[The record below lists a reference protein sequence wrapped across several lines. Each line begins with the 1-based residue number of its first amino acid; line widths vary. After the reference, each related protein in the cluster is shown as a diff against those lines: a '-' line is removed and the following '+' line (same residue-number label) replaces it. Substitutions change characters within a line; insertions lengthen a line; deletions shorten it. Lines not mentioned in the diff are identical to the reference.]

1 MEQIKMSVLRI
12 KNSPHKLMA
21 IDIQKHV
28 LEDFDAMCKDI
39 YITRS
44 RLVRDLMVAQLNSY
58 KRKKKQNEK
67 I

>member
-1 MEQIKMSVLRI
+1 
-12 KNSPHKLMA
+12 MA

-67 I
+67 NDN

>member
-1 MEQIKMSVLRI
+1 
-12 KNSPHKLMA
+12 MA

-39 YITRS
+39 YTTRS

-67 I
+67 NDN